1 MPRML
6 IQKCQRQKMVEKC
19 YHQNLLYLAVKSRC
33 INEEEEIGL
42 LSSLGI
48 KIPLSNIPWLGKIL
62 F

>member
-1 MPRML
+1 MQRML

-19 YHQNLLYLAVKSRC
+19 YDQSFLYLAVKSRF

-48 KIPLSNIPWLGKIL
+48 KIPLSNIP
-62 F
+62 